1 MMPFVTGADIVSD
14 ILFRAGEI
22 AGTSEWDTKAV
33 DYLNRVYKALCA
45 GSSEFL
51 PEFVDDWWWMR
62 AGDALILDPV
72 ISDGTISITNGFNA
86 FTLSDP
92 PSMSVI
98 NWKLKIDGHPDV
110 FHVTDIA
117 GGAGEL
123 DTAYTGPTNTAA
135 TYKLMHTQYNLS
147 SAVQAILSPIVSF
160 RENPQIFG
168 TTRERMDYLFPLQR
182 LGPGVPKAFALH
194 SDTTVIFS
202 HGGLEDG
209 TSMRMEY
216 RYRPVAEDLEN
227 TSASIPLVPQQYR
240 HILSDMALVYVYT
253 DKNDDRL
260 ASVGTAARMGLTA
273 MVREN
278 RRRLTKIDQF
288 SGAIVTRQGQ
298 ARHNEGKL
306 LRTESGLII
315 G

>member
-1 MMPFVTGADIVSD
+1 MPFVTGADIVSD

-51 PEFVDDWWWMR
+51 PEFVEDWWWMR
-62 AGDALILDPV
+62 ARGNLILDPV
-72 ISDGTISITNGFNA
+72 ITDGTVAVTNGFNA
-86 FTLSDP
+86 ITFSVP
-92 PSMSVI
+92 PGVDV
-98 NWKLKIDGHPDV
+98 NLWRFRVKGHPDV
-110 FHVTDIA
+110 FTIASIA
-117 GGAGEL
+117 GGSATI
-123 DTAYTGPTNTAA
+123 DTVYTGPTDTAA
-135 TYKLMHTQYNLS
+135 EYELMHVDYDLS
-147 SAVQAILSPIVSF
+147 ASVQAIISPIISF
-160 RENPQIFG
+160 RENPQLFG
-168 TTRERMDYLFPLQR
+168 TTSERMDFLFPLQR
-182 LGPGVPKAFALH
+182 LSAGVPKAFALV
-194 SDTTVIFS
+194 DDQRVRFS
-202 HGGLEDG
+202 HGGLTDG

-216 RYRPVAEDLEN
+216 RYRPVATDLAN
-227 TSASIPLVPQQYR
+227 TSSSIPLVPEQYR
-240 HILSDMALVYVYT
+240 HLLSDMALVYVYT

-306 LRTESGLII
+306 LRTETGLII

>member
-1 MMPFVTGADIVSD
+1 MPFVTGADLVSD

-51 PEFVDDWWWMR
+51 PEFIDDWWWMR
-62 AGDALILDPV
+62 AGASLILDPV
-72 ISDGTISITNGFNA
+72 ISAGTVSVTNGFSA
-86 FTLSDP
+86 ASFSVP
-92 PSMSVI
+92 PSLDVLG
-98 NWKLKIDGHPDV
+98 WRLKIEGHPDI
-110 FHVTDIA
+110 FSIA
-117 GGAGEL
+117 SIGGGTAVL
-123 DTAYTGPTNTAA
+123 DSIYTGPTNATASYQLLHNIYSL
-135 TYKLMHTQYNLS
+135 T
-147 SAVQAILSPIVSF
+147 SAAQAIISPIISF
-160 RENPQIFG
+160 RDNPQLFG
-168 TTRERMDYLFPLQR
+168 TTPERMDFLFPLQR
-182 LGPGVPKAFALH
+182 LSAGIPKAFAL
-194 SDTTVIFS
+194 SNETTIRFS
-202 HGGLEDG
+202 HGGMDDG
-209 TSMRMEY
+209 TSMRVEY
-216 RYRPVAEDLEN
+216 RYRPIAADLAN
-227 TSASIPLVPQQYR
+227 TSSSIPLVPEQYR

-306 LRTESGLII
+306 LRTETGLII